1 MQYWIY
7 KSQNASVIN
16 MEHSILFIQHGFDL
30 AFTNYV
36 KTINEIFLE
45 IRICFIW
52 MSAKISPNF
61 NHHISTFKVDFVIF
75 TDWFLMRLLCE
86 LFISS
91 RANWKIYTSRHI
103 VFYFRGIPILII
115 LVIMNWSDLNHA
127 ECLHIHSKLFKLRAL
142 LICWPSWET
151 KNQKT
156 IWKEWMHVITAW
168 DVISWWHINRMGN

>member
-36 KTINEIFLE
+36 KTINEVFLE

-61 NHHISTFKVDFVIF
+61 NHHISTFNVDFVIF
-75 TDWFLMRLLCE
+75 TDWFLVRLLCE

-103 VFYFRGIPILII
+103 VFYCRGIYTSNPRRYTYYFGDNELIRFESCRMLNITFIL
-115 LVIMNWSDLNHA
+115 NFS
-127 ECLHIHSKLFKLRAL
+127 S
-142 LICWPSWET
+142 
-151 KNQKT
+151 
-156 IWKEWMHVITAW
+156 
-168 DVISWWHINRMGN
+168 

>member
-1 MQYWIY
+1 MLQVIINRSIYLDVLLLTSSFLKANPLFIKNNISLVTRFTITCNYIMQYWIY

-16 MEHSILFIQHGFDL
+16 IEHSILFIQHGFDL

-36 KTINEIFLE
+36 KTINELFLE

-61 NHHISTFKVDFVIF
+61 NHHISTFNVDFVIF
-75 TDWFLMRLLCE
+75 TDWFLVRLLCE

-103 VFYFRGIPILII
+103 VLFDTYY
-115 LVIMNWSDLNHA
+115 LVITNRSDLNHA
-127 ECLHIHSKLFKLRAL
+127 ECLIS
-142 LICWPSWET
+142 PSF
-151 KNQKT
+151 
-156 IWKEWMHVITAW
+156 
-168 DVISWWHINRMGN
+168 